1 MKQPNSDWFS
11 PLDPAVITTEAVAQ
25 RRQPVTRIVHED
37 GHGGWQ
43 FYDDIEPLRGPV
55 VLPKPDMLAL
65 DPSLALVTDLPVGWE
80 ATRETVSDPWVRS
93 ELP

>member
-1 MKQPNSDWFS
+1 MNKSHSDWS
-11 PLDPAVITTEAVAQ
+11 STLDPAVITTEAVAQ

-55 VLPKPDMLAL
+55 VLSKSDMLAL
-65 DPSLALVTDLPVGWE
+65 DPSIASVTDLPVGWE
-80 ATRETVSDPWVRS
+80 ATREAVSEPWVRAK
-93 ELP
+93 LT